1 MGELLQC
8 SPMAEMRAQ
17 VEKFLEQLEAAAAVY
32 FPIRHHSPACAWHLS
47 RLIEELRPEAVLIE
61 GPEEM
66 TSLIPYMLH
75 EQTIAPFAVYATYAP
90 KSPNDLPVQFA
101 SYYPFCDY
109 SPELVALRT
118 GQKVGA
124 RLRFIDLSYPE
135 QIVAE
140 GSTRQNLLDE
150 HYLIESAYLKR
161 LQQVTGCKDLNDTWD
176 HLFEANFLRQS
187 TREFIRSI
195 AAYCYICRSEY
206 SKEQL
211 YSSLKR
217 EEGMARAIQ
226 EELARSEGRVIVV
239 TGGFHT
245 VALPLLEGSKFTRQ
259 KHRLTKSHMTLMA
272 YSYDRLD
279 ALNGY
284 SSGLPSPAYYDTLWQ
299 SLTTAQP
306 FYETAGRLL
315 VEIGRETRKTFS
327 YISTADV
334 QSALEQAVRMARK
347 RGHTEPLREDL
358 LDAVRSCFVKGD
370 MEVEGRGLMQLVQ
383 SILSG
388 NRTGTVP
395 AEAGVPPLVEDFRTT
410 AHKLRLK
417 ISDTSVRKVSLDIY
431 RNSSHL
437 HTSRFLHALNFLGV
451 AFASL
456 LSGPDFLRG
465 QNLDRIQEQWE
476 YRWTPLTESRLIER
490 SVYGATIKEVATKLL
505 LEEVRGAASK
515 GNSRSAIRAVRLLVA
530 ACRMGLH
537 EQTSKLCALI
547 TAEAAAD
554 PDFSS
559 LSAAICEMSLL
570 WHSREPLQARGL
582 QALPT
587 IARTAYHRAIFL
599 IPSLATATD
608 ELAPQLLQA
617 LCELRETAISSFSL
631 DLELLHE
638 GLCEL
643 IATPQCHPLIAG
655 GVAGLLY
662 NSAAISSQELMKLLQ
677 GYLDSPVPAFGP
689 RFLCGLLSTS
699 REVAW
704 NEPTLLRELD
714 SRLRQWEEEQ
724 FLQHLPD
731 LRLAFS
737 VLTPRE
743 IDLVAQAVAT
753 LYGKP
758 LGKLFSP
765 LTLAQAKAG
774 QEIERL
780 VSAWLERDGLGGW

>member
-1 MGELLQC
+1 
-8 SPMAEMRAQ
+8 MAEMRAR
-17 VEKFLEQLEAAAAVY
+17 VEEFLKQLEEAAAIY

-47 RLIEELRPEAVLIE
+47 RLIEEARPEAVLIE

-66 TSLIPYMLH
+66 TRLIPYMLH

-90 KSPNDLPVQFA
+90 KSLSDSPVFA

-109 SPELVALRT
+109 SPELVALRA

-135 QIVAE
+135 QIAAE
-140 GSTRQNLLDE
+140 GSARQSLLDE
-150 HYLIESAYLKR
+150 RYLVESAYLKQ
-161 LQQVTGCKDLNDTWD
+161 LQQVTGCKDPNDTWD
-176 HLFEANFLRQS
+176 HLFESSFLRQS
-187 TREFIRSI
+187 TREFIRSV

-206 SKEQL
+206 SQEQL

-217 EEGMARAIQ
+217 EEAMARAIQ

-245 VALPLLEGSKFTRQ
+245 AALPLLEGGKFTRQ
-259 KHRLTKSHMTLMA
+259 KRRPEESHMTLMA

-284 SSGLPSPAYYDTLWQ
+284 SSGMPSPAYYDTFWR
-299 SLTTAQP
+299 SLTAAQP

-315 VEIGRETRKTFS
+315 VEIGWEARKTFS
-327 YISTADV
+327 YISTADA
-334 QSALEQAVRMARK
+334 QSALEQAVRMARQ
-347 RGHTEPLREDL
+347 RGHDEPLREDL
-358 LDAVRSCFVKGD
+358 LDAARSCFVKGD
-370 MEVEGRGLMQLVQ
+370 MEVEGRGLTRLVQ

-388 NRTGTVP
+388 NRTGSVP
-395 AEAGVPPLVEDFRTT
+395 AEAGVPPLVEDFRVT
-410 AHKLRLK
+410 ARKLRLK
-417 ISDTSVRKVSLDIY
+417 ISDTSARKVSLDIY
-431 RNSSHL
+431 RNSSHR
-437 HTSRFLHALNFLGV
+437 HASRFLHALNFLGV
-451 AFASL
+451 AFAGL
-456 LSGPDFLRG
+456 LSGPDFVRG
-465 QNLDRIQEQWE
+465 RDLDRIQEQWE

-490 SVYGATIKEVATKLL
+490 SVYGVTVKEAATNLL
-505 LEEVRGAASK
+505 LEKVRVAASK
-515 GNSRSAIRAVRLLVA
+515 GNSRSAISAVRLLVA

-537 EQTSKLCALI
+537 EQTAKLCALI

-554 PDFSS
+554 PDFCS

-582 QALPT
+582 QALPA
-587 IARTAYHRAIFL
+587 IARAAYHRAVFL
-599 IPSLATATD
+599 LPSLATATD

-617 LCELRETAISSFSL
+617 LCELRETAASSFSL

-638 GLCEL
+638 GLREL

-655 GVAGLLY
+655 GVAGMLY
-662 NSAAISSQELMKLLQ
+662 NSVAISSQELMKLLQ
-677 GYLDSPVPAFGP
+677 GYLDSPAPAFGP
-689 RFLCGLLSTS
+689 RFLCGLLRTS

-704 NEPTLLRELD
+704 NEPALLRELD
-714 SRLRQWEEEQ
+714 GRLRQWEEEQ
-724 FLQHLPD
+724 FLQYLPD

-743 IDLVAQAVAT
+743 IDRVAQNVAT
-753 LYGKP
+753 FYGEP
-758 LGKLFSP
+758 LGKLSSQ
-765 LTLAQAKAG
+765 LTLEQAQAG
-774 QEIERL
+774 LEIERM
-780 VSAWLERDGLGGW
+780 VSVWLERDGLGDW